1 MGEFAIRTWGLRKEY
16 RTGFFRRL
24 HVGLDGLDLEV
35 RRGEVF
41 GYIGPNGAGKT
52 TTIKVLMGLNLPTSG
67 RAELLERPLGDLAVR
82 ARIGFLP
89 ERPYFYDHLTAW
101 EFLGFYGRLCGLS
114 GARLR
119 ERSEEML
126 KLVHMERARDV
137 QLRKFSK
144 GMLQR
149 IGVAQALIN
158 DPDLV
163 VLDEPS
169 SGLDPMGRMLI
180 RDVILT
186 LKKQGKTVLFSSH
199 VLSDVEEISDRVG
212 IIAGGV
218 LRQIGAVKELV
229 EDKVHNVEVTL
240 VGLRDEQWVEAGL
253 PAPLQS
259 RGTRATWSL
268 PDTAAADDLLRRAL
282 LAGASVISVVPRRET
297 LEQLFLDEVTAV
309 ERHAR
314 EAGAR

>member
-1 MGEFAIRTWGLRKEY
+1 MTDLAIRTEKLRKEY

-24 HVGLDGLDLEV
+24 YVGLHGLDLEV
-35 RRGEVF
+35 QRGEVF

-52 TTIKVLMGLNLPTSG
+52 TTIKLLMGLNQPTSG
-67 RAELLERPLGDLAVR
+67 RALLLGQPIGDRAVR

-89 ERPYFYDHLTAW
+89 ERPYFYDHLTGQ
-101 EFLGFYGRLCGLS
+101 EFLAFYGRLCGLG
-114 GARLR
+114 GADLR
-119 ERSEEML
+119 ARIDRML
-126 KLVHMERARDV
+126 TLVHMDRARDV

-158 DPDLV
+158 DPELV

-180 RDVILT
+180 RDIILS
-186 LKKQGKTVLFSSH
+186 LKTRGTTVLFSSH
-199 VLSDVEEISDRVG
+199 VLADVEEVSDRVG
-212 IIAGGV
+212 IIAGGE
-218 LRQIGAVKELV
+218 LRQVGAVRDLV
-229 EDKVHNVEVTL
+229 ETRVRAVEVALT
-240 VGLRDEQWVEAGL
+240 GLDEAALAAL
-253 PAPLQS
+253 PAPVSRVGARLQ
-259 RGTRATWSL
+259 WSL
-268 PDTAAADDLLRRAL
+268 PDLDAANHLIRGAL
-282 LAGASVISVVPRRET
+282 AAGGTVLSVTPRRET

-309 ERHAR
+309 ERLAR